1 MKKSMKKYD
10 SFLNN
15 KKDIYKDLPF
25 IQKIAP
31 IRIVLESSPKSF
43 TSYIPKVNSQLI
55 NSKKNQF
62 IQRSSINTKLY
73 KINDYLS
80 MTNSFFARNNFI
92 SQSRNKNQTVD
103 NKTYKNKNNNTSDA
117 KADTGKTF
125 FYFHRNQ
132 STSNYNASTLND
144 QNNKLL
150 NLNLY
155 NNLQFL
161 EGGKQYV
168 NDKNQKKANF
178 SKSSNSIVYDSSTN
192 DVGTINN
199 YNDNININN
208 DYIINKINNY
218 NLNLLKKSRYFSKTK
233 YIKGKKKFIKDNP
246 KLMNKSLSTK
256 NISLENTRSA
266 SIHKTYNDIRI
277 EKLLNKCKKTLMNII
292 KKIIIKKIKN
302 LKKSEQER
310 IK

>member
-15 KKDIYKDLPF
+15 KKDIYKNLPF

-62 IQRSSINTKLY
+62 IQRSSINIKLY

-103 NKTYKNKNNNTSDA
+103 NKTYKNKNNNTSDV

-155 NNLQFL
+155 N
-161 EGGKQYV
+161 
-168 NDKNQKKANF
+168 DKNQKKANF
-178 SKSSNSIVYDSSTN
+178 SKSSNSIVYDSTN

-199 YNDNININN
+199 YNDNINNNN

-246 KLMNKSLSTK
+246 KLMKKSLSTK
-256 NISLENTRSA
+256 NISFENTRSA

-277 EKLLNKCKKTLMNII
+277 EKLLNKCKNIDEYI